1 MLHVK
6 LNFRKLSS
14 GTGILEIVAVTL
26 AVAAR
31 RGGPPDGEP
40 PYE

>member
-14 GTGILEIVAVTL
+14 VAGILEIVAVTL
-26 AVAAR
+26 AAAAR
-31 RGGPPDGEP
+31 RGGSLDGEP